1 MDMTRETYSVA
12 EIAVALETTPVTIY
26 AWRKMLTEAG
36 RIQMKPRYTYKEL
49 LPFVRM
55 VSHKQAKPC
64 APNKGELLRRQLQ
77 IDGFI
82 R

>member
-1 MDMTRETYSVA
+1 MDATRETYNVA
-12 EIAVALETTPVTIY
+12 EIATALETTSVTIY
-26 AWRKMLTEAG
+26 AWRRMLVESG
-36 RIQMKPRYTYKEL
+36 RMQMKPRYTYKEL

-55 VSHKQAKPC
+55 MRYKQAKPC